1 MFARMCKGRSYNCI
15 RHLCESFSY
24 ITLITL
30 CENSLLPGGFRAAC
44 CDLLRLLYI
53 DRYPQL
59 RDCGRPG
66 LPELLWVYEV
76 VRVVER
82 LVSGCERKNH
92 LLILTSH
99 LQTLIFDL
107 LSRSSQ
113 PALHKG
119 AQGR

>member
-15 RHLCESFSY
+15 RHLCETFSY

-76 VRVVER
+76 VRVWRDLSRV
-82 LVSGCERKNH
+82 VNAS
-92 LLILTSH
+92 TTFSSSH
-99 LQTLIFDL
+99 LTFK
-107 LSRSSQ
+107 
-113 PALHKG
+113 H
-119 AQGR
+119 